1 MNDCSAYFPLPI
13 RPPSLPPSLPLFIRT
28 SVCSEAGMG
37 KRRESVPKWKAK
49 KEEPELEEYCWAM
62 ALASAVLMEGGREEG
77 KEGGK
82 EGG

>member
-1 MNDCSAYFPLPI
+1 
-13 RPPSLPPSLPLFIRT
+13 
-28 SVCSEAGMG
+28 MG
-37 KRRESVPKWKAK
+37 KRRESVPKWEAK

-62 ALASAVLMEGGREEG
+62 ALASAVWMEGGREEG